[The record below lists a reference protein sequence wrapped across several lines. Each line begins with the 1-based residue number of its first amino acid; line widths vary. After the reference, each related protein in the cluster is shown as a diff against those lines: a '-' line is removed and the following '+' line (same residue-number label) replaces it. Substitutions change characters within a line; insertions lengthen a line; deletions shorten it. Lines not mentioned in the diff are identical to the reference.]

1 MLGMKRRSGFQ
12 IMARLIVELKPLAPV
27 MLITIG
33 MGVLGFLV
41 AIAIATF
48 GAVALGV
55 LIGEI
60 TSITF
65 KSAVIVMIVCAI
77 LRGLF
82 RYCEQLSGHYIA
94 FKILVILR
102 DKIFTALRKLA
113 PAKLEGKEKGNLISL
128 ITSDIELLEVFY
140 AHTIAPITIAIITN
154 TIISIILFKINPW
167 FGILGALF
175 FLIVGFVIP
184 YLSSKMAKEAGVEYR
199 NKFGESNSYI
209 LDSLRGLKEILLF
222 NGGQRR
228 LNIINE
234 KSRDLNMS
242 LSKIKNHEGVIR
254 GLTDLTIMLA
264 ILTFVGI
271 GFGLLISDRTS
282 FIEIVIAVV
291 IIASSFGPVVALSNL
306 SNNLIHTFACAE
318 RLFALLDEE
327 PTIEEVS
334 GDKNIDGS
342 YIQFKDVDFSYKGRQ
357 EKILDN
363 VSININKGDKIAL
376 IGESGIGKSTF
387 IKLIMR
393 FWDVNSGRIDIDGD
407 NIKGIPTK
415 SLRASQT
422 LVSQETYL
430 FNESLEDNIKIGN
443 LNASREDVIRAAKK
457 ASIHDFIEKLPN
469 GYDTK
474 AGELGGMLSSGEKQ
488 RIGLARAFISNGN
501 VLILDEPT
509 SNLDTLNESEILKS
523 IKENCED
530 KTIIL
535 ISHRKSTTSVCNK
548 VYKLENKKLVLN

>member
-1 MLGMKRRSGFQ
+1 MKRRSGFQ

-33 MGVLGFLV
+33 MGVLGFLA

-55 LIGEI
+55 LIGEV
-60 TSITF
+60 TSFTF
-65 KSAVIVMIVCAI
+65 KSAVIVMIVCAV
-77 LRGLF
+77 LRGLL

-102 DKIFTALRKLA
+102 DKIFTVLRRLA

-154 TIISIILFKINPW
+154 AIISIILFRINPW
-167 FGILGALF
+167 FGILGAVF
-175 FLIVGFVIP
+175 FLIVGFAIP

-199 NKFGESNSYI
+199 NNFGQSNSYI

-228 LNIINE
+228 LNSINE
-234 KSRDLNMS
+234 KSRELNKS
-242 LSKIKNHEGVIR
+242 LSKIKDHEGVIR
-254 GLTDLTIMLA
+254 GVTDLTIMLA
-264 ILTFVGI
+264 ILTFVGT
-271 GFGLLISDRTS
+271 GFGLLIADSIS

-291 IIASSFGPVVALSNL
+291 IVASSFGPVVALSNL
-306 SNNLIHTFACAE
+306 SNNLLHTFACAE

-327 PTIEEVS
+327 PNVEEVAGEKKVEANS
-334 GDKNIDGS
+334 IK
-342 YIQFKDVDFSYKGRQ
+342 FKDVEFSYPGRQ
-357 EKILDN
+357 EKILDDI
-363 VSININKGDKIAL
+363 SININKGDKIAL

-393 FWDVNSGRIDIDGD
+393 FWDVNSGRIDIDGI
-407 NIKGIPTK
+407 NIKDIPTK

-430 FNESLEDNIKIGN
+430 FNESIEDNIKIGN
-443 LNASREDVIRAAKK
+443 LNASREEVIEAAKK
-457 ASIHDFIEKLPN
+457 ASIHDFIEKLPK

-488 RIGLARAFISNGN
+488 RIGLARAFISNGD

-509 SNLDTLNESEILKS
+509 SNLDTLNESEILRS
-523 IKENCED
+523 IKENCEE

-548 VYKLENKKLVLN
+548 VYKLEKKKLVLN

>member
-1 MLGMKRRSGFQ
+1 MKRRSGFQ

-33 MGVLGFLV
+33 MGVLGFLA

-55 LIGEI
+55 LIGEV
-60 TSITF
+60 TSFTF
-65 KSAVIVMIVCAI
+65 KSAVIVMIVCAV
-77 LRGLF
+77 LRGLL

-102 DKIFTALRKLA
+102 DKIFTVLRRLA

-154 TIISIILFKINPW
+154 AIISIILFRINPW
-167 FGILGALF
+167 FGILGAVF
-175 FLIVGFVIP
+175 FLIVGFAIP

-199 NKFGESNSYI
+199 NNFGQSNSYI

-228 LNIINE
+228 LNSINE
-234 KSRDLNMS
+234 KSRELNKS
-242 LSKIKNHEGVIR
+242 LSKIKDHEGVIR
-254 GLTDLTIMLA
+254 GVTDLTIMLA
-264 ILTFVGI
+264 ILTFVGT
-271 GFGLLISDRTS
+271 GFGLLIADSIS

-291 IIASSFGPVVALSNL
+291 IVASSFGPVVALSNL
-306 SNNLIHTFACAE
+306 SNNLLHTFACAE

-327 PTIEEVS
+327 PNVEEVA
-334 GDKNIDGS
+334 GDKKVEGNSIK
-342 YIQFKDVDFSYKGRQ
+342 FKDVEFSYTGRQ
-357 EKILDN
+357 EKILDDI
-363 VSININKGDKIAL
+363 SININKGDKIAL
-376 IGESGIGKSTF
+376 IGGSGIGKSTF

-393 FWDVNSGRIDIDGD
+393 FWDVNSGRIDIDGI
-407 NIKGIPTK
+407 NIKDIPTK

-430 FNESLEDNIKIGN
+430 FNESIEDNIKIGN
-443 LNASREDVIRAAKK
+443 LNASREEVIEAAKK
-457 ASIHDFIEKLPN
+457 ASIHDFIEKLPK

-488 RIGLARAFISNGN
+488 RIGLARAFISNGD

-509 SNLDTLNESEILKS
+509 SNLDTLNESEILRS
-523 IKENCED
+523 IKENCEE

-548 VYKLENKKLVLN
+548 VYKLEKKKLVLN

>member
-1 MLGMKRRSGFQ
+1 MKRRSGFQ

-33 MGVLGFLV
+33 MGVLGFLA

-55 LIGEI
+55 LIGEV
-60 TSITF
+60 TSFTF
-65 KSAVIVMIVCAI
+65 KSAVIVMIVCAV
-77 LRGLF
+77 LRGLL

-102 DKIFTALRKLA
+102 DKIFTVLRRLA

-154 TIISIILFKINPW
+154 AIISIILFRINPW
-167 FGILGALF
+167 FGILGAVF
-175 FLIVGFVIP
+175 FLIVGFAIP

-199 NKFGESNSYI
+199 NNFGQSNSYI

-228 LNIINE
+228 LNSINE
-234 KSRDLNMS
+234 KSRELNKS
-242 LSKIKNHEGVIR
+242 LSKIKDHEGVIR
-254 GLTDLTIMLA
+254 GVTDLTIMLA
-264 ILTFVGI
+264 ILTFVGT
-271 GFGLLISDRTS
+271 GFGLLIADSIS
-282 FIEIVIAVV
+282 FIDIVIAVV
-291 IIASSFGPVVALSNL
+291 IVASSFGPVVALSNL
-306 SNNLIHTFACAE
+306 SNNLLHTFACAE

-327 PTIEEVS
+327 PNVEEVA
-334 GDKNIDGS
+334 GDKKVEGNSIK
-342 YIQFKDVDFSYKGRQ
+342 FKDVEFSYTGRQ
-357 EKILDN
+357 EKILDDI
-363 VSININKGDKIAL
+363 SININKGDKIAL

-393 FWDVNSGRIDIDGD
+393 FWDVNSGRIDIDNI
-407 NIKGIPTK
+407 NIKDIPTK

-430 FNESLEDNIKIGN
+430 LNESIEDNIKIGN
-443 LNASREDVIRAAKK
+443 LNASREEVIESAKK
-457 ASIHDFIEKLPN
+457 ASIHDFIEMLPK
-469 GYDTK
+469 GYYTK
-474 AGELGGMLSSGEKQ
+474 AGDLGGMLSSGEKQ
-488 RIGLARAFISNGN
+488 RIGLARAFISNGD

-509 SNLDTLNESEILKS
+509 SNLDTLNESEILRS
-523 IKENCED
+523 IKENCEE

-548 VYKLENKKLVLN
+548 VHKLEKKKLVLN

>member
-1 MLGMKRRSGFQ
+1 MKRRSGFQ

-33 MGVLGFLV
+33 MGVLGFLA

-55 LIGEI
+55 LIGEV
-60 TSITF
+60 TSFTF
-65 KSAVIVMIVCAI
+65 KSAVIVMIVCAVI
-77 LRGLF
+77 RGLL

-102 DKIFTALRKLA
+102 DKIFTVLRRLA

-154 TIISIILFKINPW
+154 AIISIILFRINPW
-167 FGILGALF
+167 FGILGAVF
-175 FLIVGFVIP
+175 FLIVGFAIP

-199 NKFGESNSYI
+199 NNFGQSNSYI

-228 LNIINE
+228 LNSINE
-234 KSRDLNMS
+234 KSRELNKS
-242 LSKIKNHEGVIR
+242 LSKIKDHEGVIR
-254 GLTDLTIMLA
+254 GVTDLTIMLA
-264 ILTFVGI
+264 ILTFVGT
-271 GFGLLISDRTS
+271 GFGLLIADSIS

-291 IIASSFGPVVALSNL
+291 IVASSFGPVVALSNL
-306 SNNLIHTFACAE
+306 SNNLLHTFACAE

-327 PTIEEVS
+327 PNVEEIA
-334 GDKNIDGS
+334 GDKKVEGNSIK
-342 YIQFKDVDFSYKGRQ
+342 FKDVEFSYPGRQ
-357 EKILDN
+357 EKILDDI
-363 VSININKGDKIAL
+363 SININKGDKIAL

-393 FWDVNSGRIDIDGD
+393 FWDVNSGRIDIDGI
-407 NIKGIPTK
+407 NIKDIPTK

-430 FNESLEDNIKIGN
+430 FNESIEDNIKIGN
-443 LNASREDVIRAAKK
+443 LNASREDVIEAAKK
-457 ASIHDFIEKLPN
+457 ASIHDFIEKLPK

-488 RIGLARAFISNGN
+488 RIGLARAFISNGD

-509 SNLDTLNESEILKS
+509 SNLDTLNESEILRS
-523 IKENCED
+523 IKENCEE

-548 VYKLENKKLVLN
+548 VYKLEKKKLVLN

>member
-1 MLGMKRRSGFQ
+1 MKRRSGFQ

-33 MGVLGFLV
+33 MGVLGFLA

-55 LIGEI
+55 LIGEV
-60 TSITF
+60 TSFTF
-65 KSAVIVMIVCAI
+65 KSAVIVMIVCAVI
-77 LRGLF
+77 RGLL

-102 DKIFTALRKLA
+102 DKIFTVLRRLA

-154 TIISIILFKINPW
+154 AIISIILFRINPW
-167 FGILGALF
+167 FGILGAVF
-175 FLIVGFVIP
+175 FLIVGFAIP

-199 NKFGESNSYI
+199 NNFGQSNSYI

-228 LNIINE
+228 LNSINE
-234 KSRDLNMS
+234 KSRELNKS
-242 LSKIKNHEGVIR
+242 LSKIKDHEGVIR
-254 GLTDLTIMLA
+254 GVTDLTIMLA
-264 ILTFVGI
+264 ILTFVGT
-271 GFGLLISDRTS
+271 GFGLLIADSIS

-291 IIASSFGPVVALSNL
+291 IVASSFGPVVALSNL
-306 SNNLIHTFACAE
+306 SNNLLHTFACAE

-327 PTIEEVS
+327 PNVEEVA
-334 GDKNIDGS
+334 GDKKVEGNSIK
-342 YIQFKDVDFSYKGRQ
+342 FKDVEFSYPGRQ
-357 EKILDN
+357 EKILDDI
-363 VSININKGDKIAL
+363 SININKGDKIAL

-393 FWDVNSGRIDIDGD
+393 FWDVNSGRIDIDNI
-407 NIKGIPTK
+407 NIKDIPTK

-430 FNESLEDNIKIGN
+430 FNESIEDNIKIGN
-443 LNASREDVIRAAKK
+443 LNASREEVIEAAKK
-457 ASIHDFIEKLPN
+457 ASIHDFIEKLPK

-488 RIGLARAFISNGN
+488 RIGLARAFISNGD

-509 SNLDTLNESEILKS
+509 SNLDTLNESEILRS
-523 IKENCED
+523 IKENCEE

-548 VYKLENKKLVLN
+548 VYKLEKKKLVLN

>member
-1 MLGMKRRSGFQ
+1 MKRRSGFQ

-33 MGVLGFLV
+33 MGVLGFLA

-55 LIGEI
+55 LIGEV
-60 TSITF
+60 TSFTF
-65 KSAVIVMIVCAI
+65 KSAVIVMIVCAV
-77 LRGLF
+77 LRGLL

-102 DKIFTALRKLA
+102 DKIFTVLRRLA

-154 TIISIILFKINPW
+154 AIISIILFRINPW
-167 FGILGALF
+167 FGILGAVF
-175 FLIVGFVIP
+175 FLIVGFAIP

-199 NKFGESNSYI
+199 NNFGQSNSYI

-228 LNIINE
+228 LNSINE
-234 KSRDLNMS
+234 KSRELNKS
-242 LSKIKNHEGVIR
+242 LSKIKDHEGVIR
-254 GLTDLTIMLA
+254 GVTDLTIMLA
-264 ILTFVGI
+264 ILTFVGT
-271 GFGLLISDRTS
+271 GFGLLIADSIS
-282 FIEIVIAVV
+282 FIETVIAVV
-291 IIASSFGPVVALSNL
+291 IVASSFGPVVALSNL
-306 SNNLIHTFACAE
+306 SNNLVHTFACAE

-327 PTIEEVS
+327 PNVEEVA
-334 GDKNIDGS
+334 GDKKVEANSIK
-342 YIQFKDVDFSYKGRQ
+342 FKDVEFSYPGRQ
-357 EKILDN
+357 EKILDDI
-363 VSININKGDKIAL
+363 SININKGDKIAL

-393 FWDVNSGRIDIDGD
+393 FWDVNSGRIDIDGINLKD
-407 NIKGIPTK
+407 IPTK
-415 SLRASQT
+415 SLRSSQT

-430 FNESLEDNIKIGN
+430 FNESIEDNIKIGN
-443 LNASREDVIRAAKK
+443 LNASREEVIEAAKK
-457 ASIHDFIEKLPN
+457 ASIHDFIEKLPK

-488 RIGLARAFISNGN
+488 RIGLARAFISNGD

-509 SNLDTLNESEILKS
+509 SNLDTLNESEILRS
-523 IKENCED
+523 IKENCEE
-530 KTIIL
+530 KIIIL

-548 VYKLENKKLVLN
+548 VYKLEKKKLVLN

>member
-1 MLGMKRRSGFQ
+1 MKRRSGFQ

-33 MGVLGFLV
+33 MGVLGFLA

-55 LIGEI
+55 LIGEV
-60 TSITF
+60 TSFTF
-65 KSAVIVMIVCAI
+65 KSAVIVMIVCAV

-102 DKIFTALRKLA
+102 DKIFTVLRRLA

-154 TIISIILFKINPW
+154 TIISIILFRINPW
-167 FGILGALF
+167 FGILGAVF
-175 FLIVGFVIP
+175 FLIVGFAIP

-199 NKFGESNSYI
+199 NNFGQSNSYI

-228 LNIINE
+228 LNSINE
-234 KSRDLNMS
+234 KSRELNKS
-242 LSKIKNHEGVIR
+242 LSKIKDHEGVIR
-254 GLTDLTIMLA
+254 GVTDLTIMLA
-264 ILTFVGI
+264 ILTFVGT
-271 GFGLLISDRTS
+271 GFGLLIADSIS

-291 IIASSFGPVVALSNL
+291 IVASSFGPVVALSNL
-306 SNNLIHTFACAE
+306 SNNLLHTFACAE

-327 PTIEEVS
+327 PNVEEVA
-334 GDKNIDGS
+334 GDKKVEGNSIK
-342 YIQFKDVDFSYKGRQ
+342 FKDVEFSYPGRQ
-357 EKILDN
+357 EKILDDI
-363 VSININKGDKIAL
+363 SININKGDKIAL

-393 FWDVNSGRIDIDGD
+393 FWDVNSGRIDIDGI
-407 NIKGIPTK
+407 NIKDIPTK

-430 FNESLEDNIKIGN
+430 FNESIEDNIKIGN
-443 LNASREDVIRAAKK
+443 LNASREDVIEAAKK
-457 ASIHDFIEKLPN
+457 ASIHDFIEKLPK

-488 RIGLARAFISNGN
+488 RIGLARAFISNGDG
-501 VLILDEPT
+501 LILDEPT
-509 SNLDTLNESEILKS
+509 SNLDTLNESEILRS
-523 IKENCED
+523 IKENCEE

-548 VYKLENKKLVLN
+548 VYKLEKKKLVLN

>member
-1 MLGMKRRSGFQ
+1 MKRRSGFQ

-33 MGVLGFLV
+33 MGVLGFLA

-48 GAVALGV
+48 GAVALGT
-55 LIGEI
+55 LIGEV
-60 TSITF
+60 TQFTF
-65 KSAVIVMIVCAI
+65 KGAVIVMILCAV
-77 LRGLF
+77 LRGLL

-102 DKIFTALRKLA
+102 DKIFTALRRLA

-140 AHTIAPITIAIITN
+140 AHTIAPIAIAIITN
-154 TIISIILFKINPW
+154 TIISIVLFKINPW
-167 FGILGALF
+167 FGLVGAIF
-175 FLIVGFVIP
+175 FLIVGFAIP

-199 NKFGESNSYI
+199 NDFGDSNSYI

-228 LNIINE
+228 LDNINE
-234 KSRDLNMS
+234 KSRKLNKS
-242 LSKIKNHEGVIR
+242 LSKIKDHEGIIR
-254 GLTDLTIMLA
+254 GVTDLTIMLA
-264 ILTFVGI
+264 ILTSVGT
-271 GFGLLISDRTS
+271 GFGLLISDNIS

-291 IIASSFGPVVALSNL
+291 IVASSFGPVVALSNL
-306 SNNLIHTFACAE
+306 SNNLLHTFACAE

-327 PTIEEVS
+327 PNVEEVN
-334 GDKNIDGS
+334 GDKKIESNSIR
-342 YIQFKDVDFSYKGRQ
+342 FKDVDFAYPGRE

-363 VSININKGDKIAL
+363 ISVDINKGDKIAL

-393 FWDVNSGRIDIDGD
+393 FWDVNSGRIDIDGK
-407 NIKGIPTK
+407 NIKEIPTK

-430 FNESLEDNIKIGN
+430 FNESIEDNIKIGN
-443 LNASREDVIRAAKK
+443 MNASREEVIEAAKK

-488 RIGLARAFISNGN
+488 RIGLARAFISSGD

-523 IKENCED
+523 IKENCEE

-548 VYKLENKKLVLN
+548 VYKLENKKLLLN

>member
-1 MLGMKRRSGFQ
+1 MKRRSGFQ

-33 MGVLGFLV
+33 MGVLGFLA

-55 LIGEI
+55 LIGEV
-60 TSITF
+60 TSFTF
-65 KSAVIVMIVCAI
+65 KSAVIVMIVCAV

-102 DKIFTALRKLA
+102 DKIFTVLRRLA

-154 TIISIILFKINPW
+154 TIISIILFRINPW
-167 FGILGALF
+167 FGILGAVF
-175 FLIVGFVIP
+175 FLIVGFAIP

-199 NKFGESNSYI
+199 NNFGQSNSYI

-228 LNIINE
+228 LNSINE
-234 KSRDLNMS
+234 KSRELNKS
-242 LSKIKNHEGVIR
+242 LSKIKDHEGVIR
-254 GLTDLTIMLA
+254 GVTDLTIMLA
-264 ILTFVGI
+264 ILTFVGT
-271 GFGLLISDRTS
+271 GFGLLIADSIS

-291 IIASSFGPVVALSNL
+291 IVASSFGPVVALSNL
-306 SNNLIHTFACAE
+306 SNNLLHTFACAE

-327 PTIEEVS
+327 PNVEEVA
-334 GDKNIDGS
+334 GDKKVEGNSIK
-342 YIQFKDVDFSYKGRQ
+342 FKDVEFSYPGRQ
-357 EKILDN
+357 EKILDDI
-363 VSININKGDKIAL
+363 SININKGDKIAL

-393 FWDVNSGRIDIDGD
+393 FWDVNSGRIDIDGI
-407 NIKGIPTK
+407 NIKDIPTK

-430 FNESLEDNIKIGN
+430 FNESIEDNIKIGN
-443 LNASREDVIRAAKK
+443 LNASREEVIEAAKK
-457 ASIHDFIEKLPN
+457 ASIHDFIEKLPK

-488 RIGLARAFISNGN
+488 RIGLARAFISNGD

-509 SNLDTLNESEILKS
+509 SNLDTLNESEILRS
-523 IKENCED
+523 IKENCEE

-548 VYKLENKKLVLN
+548 VYKLEKKKLVLN

>member
-1 MLGMKRRSGFQ
+1 MKRRSGFQ

-33 MGVLGFLV
+33 MGVLGFLA

-55 LIGEI
+55 LIGEV
-60 TSITF
+60 TSFTF
-65 KSAVIVMIVCAI
+65 KSAVIVMIVCAV

-102 DKIFTALRKLA
+102 DKIFTVLRRLA

-154 TIISIILFKINPW
+154 AIISIILFRINPW
-167 FGILGALF
+167 FGILGAVF
-175 FLIVGFVIP
+175 FLIVGFAIP

-199 NKFGESNSYI
+199 NNFGQSNSYI

-228 LNIINE
+228 LNSINE
-234 KSRDLNMS
+234 KSRELNKS
-242 LSKIKNHEGVIR
+242 LSKIKDHEGVIR
-254 GLTDLTIMLA
+254 GVTDLTIMLA
-264 ILTFVGI
+264 ILTFVGT
-271 GFGLLISDRTS
+271 GFGLLIADSIS

-291 IIASSFGPVVALSNL
+291 IVASSFGPVVALSNL
-306 SNNLIHTFACAE
+306 SNNLLHTFACAE

-327 PTIEEVS
+327 PNVEEVA
-334 GDKNIDGS
+334 GDKKVEGNSIK
-342 YIQFKDVDFSYKGRQ
+342 FKDVEFSYTGRQ
-357 EKILDN
+357 EKILDDI
-363 VSININKGDKIAL
+363 SININKGDKIAL

-393 FWDVNSGRIDIDGD
+393 FWDVNSGRIDIDGI
-407 NIKGIPTK
+407 NIKDIPTK

-430 FNESLEDNIKIGN
+430 FNESIEDNIKIGN
-443 LNASREDVIRAAKK
+443 LNASREEVIEAAKK
-457 ASIHDFIEKLPN
+457 ASIHDFIEKLPK

-488 RIGLARAFISNGN
+488 RIGLARAFISNGD

-509 SNLDTLNESEILKS
+509 SNLDTLNESEILRS
-523 IKENCED
+523 IKENCEE

-548 VYKLENKKLVLN
+548 VYKLEKKKLVLN

>member
-1 MLGMKRRSGFQ
+1 MKRRSGFQ
-12 IMARLIVELKPLAPV
+12 IMARLIIELKPLAPV

-33 MGVLGFLV
+33 MGVLGFLA

-55 LIGEI
+55 LIGEV
-60 TSITF
+60 TSFTF
-65 KSAVIVMIVCAI
+65 KSAVIVMIVCAV
-77 LRGLF
+77 LRGLL

-102 DKIFTALRKLA
+102 DKIFTVLRRLA

-154 TIISIILFKINPW
+154 AIISIILFRINPW
-167 FGILGALF
+167 FGILGAVF
-175 FLIVGFVIP
+175 FLIVGFAIP

-199 NKFGESNSYI
+199 NNFGQSNSYI

-228 LNIINE
+228 LNSINE
-234 KSRDLNMS
+234 KSRELNKS
-242 LSKIKNHEGVIR
+242 LSKIKDHEGVIR
-254 GLTDLTIMLA
+254 GVTDLTIMLA
-264 ILTFVGI
+264 ILTFVGT
-271 GFGLLISDRTS
+271 GFGLLIADSIS

-291 IIASSFGPVVALSNL
+291 IVASSFGPVVALSNL
-306 SNNLIHTFACAE
+306 SNNLLHTFACAE
-318 RLFALLDEE
+318 RLFSLLDEE
-327 PTIEEVS
+327 PNVEEVAGEKKVEGNS
-334 GDKNIDGS
+334 IK
-342 YIQFKDVDFSYKGRQ
+342 FKDVEFSYPGRQ
-357 EKILDN
+357 EKILDDI
-363 VSININKGDKIAL
+363 SININKGDKIAL

-393 FWDVNSGRIDIDGD
+393 FWDVNSGRIDIDGINLKD
-407 NIKGIPTK
+407 IPTK
-415 SLRASQT
+415 SLRSSQT

-430 FNESLEDNIKIGN
+430 FNESIEDNIKIGN
-443 LNASREDVIRAAKK
+443 LNASREEVIEAAKK
-457 ASIHDFIEKLPN
+457 ASIHDFIEKLPK

-488 RIGLARAFISNGN
+488 RIGLARAFISNGD

-509 SNLDTLNESEILKS
+509 SNLDTLNESEILRS
-523 IKENCED
+523 IKENCEE

-548 VYKLENKKLVLN
+548 VYKLEKKKLVLN

>member
-1 MLGMKRRSGFQ
+1 MKRRSGFQ

-33 MGVLGFLV
+33 MGVLGFLA

-55 LIGEI
+55 LIGEV
-60 TSITF
+60 TSFTF
-65 KSAVIVMIVCAI
+65 KSAVIVMIVCAV
-77 LRGLF
+77 LRGLL

-102 DKIFTALRKLA
+102 DKIFTVLRRLA

-154 TIISIILFKINPW
+154 AIISIILFRINPW
-167 FGILGALF
+167 FGILGAVF
-175 FLIVGFVIP
+175 FLIVGFAIP

-199 NKFGESNSYI
+199 NNFGQSNSYI

-228 LNIINE
+228 LNSINE
-234 KSRDLNMS
+234 KSRELNKS
-242 LSKIKNHEGVIR
+242 LSKIKDHEGVIR
-254 GLTDLTIMLA
+254 GVTDLTIMLA
-264 ILTFVGI
+264 ILTFVGT
-271 GFGLLISDRTS
+271 GFGLLIADSIS

-291 IIASSFGPVVALSNL
+291 IVASSFGPVVALSNL
-306 SNNLIHTFACAE
+306 SNNLLHTFACAE

-327 PTIEEVS
+327 PNVEEVA
-334 GDKNIDGS
+334 GDKKVEGNSIK
-342 YIQFKDVDFSYKGRQ
+342 FKDVEFSYPGRQ
-357 EKILDN
+357 EKILDDI
-363 VSININKGDKIAL
+363 SININKGDKIAL

-393 FWDVNSGRIDIDGD
+393 FWDVNSGRIDIDNI
-407 NIKGIPTK
+407 NIKDIPTK

-430 FNESLEDNIKIGN
+430 FNESIEDNIKIGN
-443 LNASREDVIRAAKK
+443 LNASREEVIEAAKK
-457 ASIHDFIEKLPN
+457 ASIHDFIEKLPK

-488 RIGLARAFISNGN
+488 RIGLARAFISNGD

-509 SNLDTLNESEILKS
+509 SNLDTLNESEILRS
-523 IKENCED
+523 IKENCEE

-548 VYKLENKKLVLN
+548 VYKLEKKKLVLN

>member
-1 MLGMKRRSGFQ
+1 MKRRSGFQ

-33 MGVLGFLV
+33 MGVLGFLA

-55 LIGEI
+55 LIGEV
-60 TSITF
+60 TSFTF
-65 KSAVIVMIVCAI
+65 KSAVIVMIVCAVI
-77 LRGLF
+77 RGLL

-102 DKIFTALRKLA
+102 DKIFTVLRRLA

-154 TIISIILFKINPW
+154 AIISIILFRINPW
-167 FGILGALF
+167 FGILGAVF
-175 FLIVGFVIP
+175 FLIVGFAIP

-199 NKFGESNSYI
+199 NNFGQSNSYI

-228 LNIINE
+228 LNSINE
-234 KSRDLNMS
+234 KSRELNKS
-242 LSKIKNHEGVIR
+242 LSKIKDHEGVIR
-254 GLTDLTIMLA
+254 GVTDLTIMLA
-264 ILTFVGI
+264 ILTFVGT
-271 GFGLLISDRTS
+271 GFGLLIADSIS

-291 IIASSFGPVVALSNL
+291 IVASSFGPVVALSNL
-306 SNNLIHTFACAE
+306 SNNLLHTFACAE
-318 RLFALLDEE
+318 RLFALLHEE
-327 PTIEEVS
+327 PNVEEVA
-334 GDKNIDGS
+334 GDKKVEGNSIK
-342 YIQFKDVDFSYKGRQ
+342 FKDVEFSYPGRQ
-357 EKILDN
+357 EKILDDI
-363 VSININKGDKIAL
+363 SININKGDKIAL

-393 FWDVNSGRIDIDGD
+393 FWDVNSGRIDIDGI
-407 NIKGIPTK
+407 NIKDIPTK

-430 FNESLEDNIKIGN
+430 FNESIEDNIKIGN
-443 LNASREDVIRAAKK
+443 LNASREEVIEAAKK
-457 ASIHDFIEKLPN
+457 ASINDFIEKLPK

-488 RIGLARAFISNGN
+488 RIGLARAFISNGD

-509 SNLDTLNESEILKS
+509 SNLDTLNESEILRS
-523 IKENCED
+523 IKENCEE

-548 VYKLENKKLVLN
+548 VYKLEKKKLVLN

>member
-1 MLGMKRRSGFQ
+1 MKRRSGFQ

-33 MGVLGFLV
+33 MGVLGFLA

-48 GAVALGV
+48 GAVAIGV
-55 LIGEI
+55 LIGEV
-60 TSITF
+60 TSFTF
-65 KSAVIVMIVCAI
+65 KSAVIVMIVCAV

-102 DKIFTALRKLA
+102 DKIFTVLRRLA

-154 TIISIILFKINPW
+154 AIISIILFRINPW
-167 FGILGALF
+167 FGILGAVF
-175 FLIVGFVIP
+175 FLIVGFAIP

-199 NKFGESNSYI
+199 NNFGQSNSYI

-228 LNIINE
+228 LNSINE
-234 KSRDLNMS
+234 KSRELNKS
-242 LSKIKNHEGVIR
+242 LSKIKDHEGVIR
-254 GLTDLTIMLA
+254 GVTDLTIMLA
-264 ILTFVGI
+264 ILTFVGT
-271 GFGLLISDRTS
+271 GFGLLIADSIS

-291 IIASSFGPVVALSNL
+291 IVASSFGPVVALSNL
-306 SNNLIHTFACAE
+306 SNNLLHTFACAE

-327 PTIEEVS
+327 PNVEEVA
-334 GDKNIDGS
+334 GDKKVEGNSIK
-342 YIQFKDVDFSYKGRQ
+342 FKDVEFSYTGRQ
-357 EKILDN
+357 EKILDDI
-363 VSININKGDKIAL
+363 SININKGDKIAL

-393 FWDVNSGRIDIDGD
+393 FWDVNSGRIDIDGI
-407 NIKGIPTK
+407 NIKDIPTK

-430 FNESLEDNIKIGN
+430 FNESIEDNIKIGN
-443 LNASREDVIRAAKK
+443 LNASREEVIEAAKK
-457 ASIHDFIEKLPN
+457 ASIHDFIEKLPK

-488 RIGLARAFISNGN
+488 RIGLARAFISNGD

-509 SNLDTLNESEILKS
+509 SNLDTLNESEILRS
-523 IKENCED
+523 IKENCEE

-548 VYKLENKKLVLN
+548 VYKLEKKKLYNQAI

>member
-1 MLGMKRRSGFQ
+1 MKRRSGFQ

-33 MGVLGFLV
+33 MGVLGFLA

-55 LIGEI
+55 LIGEV
-60 TSITF
+60 TSFTF
-65 KSAVIVMIVCAI
+65 KSAVIVMIVCAV
-77 LRGLF
+77 LRGLL

-102 DKIFTALRKLA
+102 DKIFTVLRRLA

-154 TIISIILFKINPW
+154 TIISIILFRINPW
-167 FGILGALF
+167 FGILGAVF
-175 FLIVGFVIP
+175 FLIVGFAIP

-199 NKFGESNSYI
+199 NNFGQSNSYI

-228 LNIINE
+228 LNSINE
-234 KSRDLNMS
+234 KSRELNKS
-242 LSKIKNHEGVIR
+242 LSKIKDHEGVIR
-254 GLTDLTIMLA
+254 GVTDLTIMLA
-264 ILTFVGI
+264 ILTFVGT
-271 GFGLLISDRTS
+271 GFGLLIADSIS

-291 IIASSFGPVVALSNL
+291 IVASSFGPVVALSNL
-306 SNNLIHTFACAE
+306 SNNLLHTFACAE

-327 PTIEEVS
+327 PNVEEVA
-334 GDKNIDGS
+334 GDKKVEGNSIK
-342 YIQFKDVDFSYKGRQ
+342 FKDVEFSYPGRQ
-357 EKILDN
+357 EKILDDI
-363 VSININKGDKIAL
+363 SININKGDKIAL

-393 FWDVNSGRIDIDGD
+393 FWDVNSGRIDIDNI
-407 NIKGIPTK
+407 NIKDIPTK

-430 FNESLEDNIKIGN
+430 FNESIEDNIKIGN
-443 LNASREDVIRAAKK
+443 LNASREEVIEAAKK
-457 ASIHDFIEKLPN
+457 ASIHDFIEKLPK

-488 RIGLARAFISNGN
+488 RIGLARAFISNGD

-509 SNLDTLNESEILKS
+509 SNLDTLNESEILRS
-523 IKENCED
+523 IKENCEE

-548 VYKLENKKLVLN
+548 VYKLEKKKLVLN

>member
-1 MLGMKRRSGFQ
+1 MKRRSGFQ

-33 MGVLGFLV
+33 MGVLGFLA

-55 LIGEI
+55 LIGEV
-60 TSITF
+60 TSFTF
-65 KSAVIVMIVCAI
+65 KSAVIVMIVCAV
-77 LRGLF
+77 LRGLL

-102 DKIFTALRKLA
+102 DKIFTVLRRLA

-154 TIISIILFKINPW
+154 AIISIILFRINPW
-167 FGILGALF
+167 FGILGAVF
-175 FLIVGFVIP
+175 FLIVGFAIP

-199 NKFGESNSYI
+199 NNFGQSNSYI

-228 LNIINE
+228 LNSINE
-234 KSRDLNMS
+234 KSRELNKS
-242 LSKIKNHEGVIR
+242 LSKIKDHEGVIR
-254 GLTDLTIMLA
+254 GVTDLTIMLA
-264 ILTFVGI
+264 ILTFVGT
-271 GFGLLISDRTS
+271 GFGLLIADSIS

-291 IIASSFGPVVALSNL
+291 IVASSFGPVVALSNL
-306 SNNLIHTFACAE
+306 SNNLLHTFACAE

-327 PTIEEVS
+327 PNVEEVA
-334 GDKNIDGS
+334 GDKKVEGNSIK
-342 YIQFKDVDFSYKGRQ
+342 FKDVEFSYPGRQ
-357 EKILDN
+357 EKILDDI
-363 VSININKGDKIAL
+363 SININKGDKIAL

-393 FWDVNSGRIDIDGD
+393 FWDVNSGRIDIDGI
-407 NIKGIPTK
+407 NIKDIPTK

-430 FNESLEDNIKIGN
+430 FNESIEDNIKIGN
-443 LNASREDVIRAAKK
+443 LNASREDVIEAAKK
-457 ASIHDFIEKLPN
+457 ASIHDFIEKLPK

-488 RIGLARAFISNGN
+488 RIGLARAFISNGD

-509 SNLDTLNESEILKS
+509 SNLDTLNESEILRS
-523 IKENCED
+523 IKENCEE

-548 VYKLENKKLVLN
+548 VYKLEKKKLVLN

>member
-1 MLGMKRRSGFQ
+1 MKRRSGFQ

-33 MGVLGFLV
+33 MGVLGFLA

-55 LIGEI
+55 LIGEV
-60 TSITF
+60 TSFTF
-65 KSAVIVMIVCAI
+65 KSAVIVMIVCAVI
-77 LRGLF
+77 RGLL

-102 DKIFTALRKLA
+102 DKIFTVLRRLA

-140 AHTIAPITIAIITN
+140 AHTIAPITIAIITSA
-154 TIISIILFKINPW
+154 IISIILFRINPW
-167 FGILGALF
+167 FGILGAVF
-175 FLIVGFVIP
+175 FLIVGFAIP

-199 NKFGESNSYI
+199 NNFGQSNSYI

-228 LNIINE
+228 LNSINE
-234 KSRDLNMS
+234 KSRELNKS
-242 LSKIKNHEGVIR
+242 LSKIKDHEGVIR
-254 GLTDLTIMLA
+254 GVTDLTIMLA
-264 ILTFVGI
+264 ILTFVGT
-271 GFGLLISDRTS
+271 GFGLLIADSIS

-291 IIASSFGPVVALSNL
+291 IVASSFGPVVALSNL
-306 SNNLIHTFACAE
+306 SNNLLHTFACAE
-318 RLFALLDEE
+318 RLFALLHEE
-327 PTIEEVS
+327 PNVEEVA
-334 GDKNIDGS
+334 GDKKVEGNSIK
-342 YIQFKDVDFSYKGRQ
+342 FKDVEFSYPGRQ
-357 EKILDN
+357 EKILDDI
-363 VSININKGDKIAL
+363 SININKGDKIAL

-393 FWDVNSGRIDIDGD
+393 FWDVNSGRIDIDGI
-407 NIKGIPTK
+407 NIKDIPTK

-430 FNESLEDNIKIGN
+430 FNESIEDNIKIGN
-443 LNASREDVIRAAKK
+443 LNASREEVIEAAKK
-457 ASIHDFIEKLPN
+457 ASINDFIEKLPK

-488 RIGLARAFISNGN
+488 RIGLARAFISNGD

-509 SNLDTLNESEILKS
+509 SNLDTLNESEILRS
-523 IKENCED
+523 IKENCEE

-548 VYKLENKKLVLN
+548 VYKLEKKKLVLN

>member
-1 MLGMKRRSGFQ
+1 MKRRSGFQ

-33 MGVLGFLV
+33 MGVLGFLA

-55 LIGEI
+55 LIGEV
-60 TSITF
+60 TSFTF
-65 KSAVIVMIVCAI
+65 KSAVIVMIVCAV

-102 DKIFTALRKLA
+102 DKIFTVLRRLA

-154 TIISIILFKINPW
+154 TIISIILFRINPW
-167 FGILGALF
+167 FGILGAVF
-175 FLIVGFVIP
+175 FLIVGFAIP

-199 NKFGESNSYI
+199 NNFGQSNSYI

-228 LNIINE
+228 LNSINE
-234 KSRDLNMS
+234 KSRELNKS
-242 LSKIKNHEGVIR
+242 LSKIKDHEGVIR
-254 GLTDLTIMLA
+254 GVTDLTIMLA
-264 ILTFVGI
+264 ILTFVGT
-271 GFGLLISDRTS
+271 GFGLLIADSIS

-291 IIASSFGPVVALSNL
+291 IVASSFGPVVALSNL
-306 SNNLIHTFACAE
+306 SNNLLHTFACAE

-327 PTIEEVS
+327 PNVEEVA
-334 GDKNIDGS
+334 GDKKVEGNSIK
-342 YIQFKDVDFSYKGRQ
+342 FKDVEFSYPGRQ
-357 EKILDN
+357 EKILDDI
-363 VSININKGDKIAL
+363 SININKGDKIAL

-393 FWDVNSGRIDIDGD
+393 FWDVNSGRIDIDNI
-407 NIKGIPTK
+407 NIKDIPTK

-430 FNESLEDNIKIGN
+430 FNESIEDNIKIGN
-443 LNASREDVIRAAKK
+443 LNASREEVIEAAKK
-457 ASIHDFIEKLPN
+457 ASIHNFIEKLPK

-488 RIGLARAFISNGN
+488 RIGLARAFISNGD

-509 SNLDTLNESEILKS
+509 SNLDTLNESEILRS
-523 IKENCED
+523 IKENCEE

-548 VYKLENKKLVLN
+548 VYKLEKKKLVLN

>member
-1 MLGMKRRSGFQ
+1 MKRKSGFQ

-102 DKIFTALRKLA
+102 DKIFTALRRLA

-167 FGILGALF
+167 FGILGAIF
-175 FLIVGFVIP
+175 FLIVGFAIP
-184 YLSSKMAKEAGVEYR
+184 YLSSKIAKEAGVEYR

-209 LDSLRGLKEILLF
+209 LDSLRGLKEILIF

-234 KSRDLNMS
+234 KSRDLNIS

-264 ILTFVGI
+264 ILTFVGT
-271 GFGLLISDRTS
+271 GFGLLISDRIS
-282 FIEIVIAVV
+282 FIEIIIAVI

-306 SNNLIHTFACAE
+306 SNNLLHTFACAE

-342 YIQFKDVDFSYKGRQ
+342 YIQFKDVDFSYEGRQ

-393 FWDVNSGRIDIDGD
+393 FWDVNSGRIDIDGE
-407 NIKGIPTK
+407 NIKDTPTK

-523 IKENCED
+523 IKENCEY

>member
-1 MLGMKRRSGFQ
+1 MKRRSGFQ

-33 MGVLGFLV
+33 MGVLGFLA

-55 LIGEI
+55 LIGEV
-60 TSITF
+60 TSFTF
-65 KSAVIVMIVCAI
+65 KSAVIVMIVCAV
-77 LRGLF
+77 LRGLL

-102 DKIFTALRKLA
+102 DKIFTVLRRLA

-154 TIISIILFKINPW
+154 AIISIILFRINPW
-167 FGILGALF
+167 FGILGAVF
-175 FLIVGFVIP
+175 FLIVGFAIP
-184 YLSSKMAKEAGVEYR
+184 DLSSKMAKEAGVEYR
-199 NKFGESNSYI
+199 NNFGQSNSYI

-228 LNIINE
+228 LNSINE
-234 KSRDLNMS
+234 KSRELNKS
-242 LSKIKNHEGVIR
+242 LSKIKDHEGVIR
-254 GLTDLTIMLA
+254 GVTDLTIMLA
-264 ILTFVGI
+264 ILTFVGT
-271 GFGLLISDRTS
+271 GFGLLIADSIS

-291 IIASSFGPVVALSNL
+291 IVASSFGPVVALSNL
-306 SNNLIHTFACAE
+306 SNNLLHTFACAE

-327 PTIEEVS
+327 PNVEEVA
-334 GDKNIDGS
+334 GDKKVEGNSIK
-342 YIQFKDVDFSYKGRQ
+342 FKDVEFSYTGRQ
-357 EKILDN
+357 EKILDDI
-363 VSININKGDKIAL
+363 SININKGDKIAL

-393 FWDVNSGRIDIDGD
+393 FWDVNSGRIDIDGI
-407 NIKGIPTK
+407 NIKDIPTK

-430 FNESLEDNIKIGN
+430 FNESIEDNIKIGN
-443 LNASREDVIRAAKK
+443 LNASREEVIEAAKK
-457 ASIHDFIEKLPN
+457 ASIHDFIEKLPK

-488 RIGLARAFISNGN
+488 RIGLARAFISNGD

-509 SNLDTLNESEILKS
+509 SNLDTLNESEILRS
-523 IKENCED
+523 IKENCEE

-548 VYKLENKKLVLN
+548 VYKLEKKKLVLN

>member
-1 MLGMKRRSGFQ
+1 MKRRSGFQ
-12 IMARLIVELKPLAPV
+12 IMARLIIELKPLAPV

-33 MGVLGFLV
+33 MGVLGFLA

-55 LIGEI
+55 LIGEV
-60 TSITF
+60 TSFTF
-65 KSAVIVMIVCAI
+65 KSAVIVMIVCAV
-77 LRGLF
+77 LRGLL

-102 DKIFTALRKLA
+102 DKIFTVLRRLA

-154 TIISIILFKINPW
+154 AIISIILFRINPW
-167 FGILGALF
+167 FGILGAVF
-175 FLIVGFVIP
+175 FLIVGFAIP

-199 NKFGESNSYI
+199 NNFGQSNSYI

-228 LNIINE
+228 LNSINE
-234 KSRDLNMS
+234 KSRELNKS
-242 LSKIKNHEGVIR
+242 LSKIKDHEGVIR
-254 GLTDLTIMLA
+254 GVTDLTIMLA
-264 ILTFVGI
+264 ILTFVGT
-271 GFGLLISDRTS
+271 GFGLLIADSIS
-282 FIEIVIAVV
+282 FIETVIAVV
-291 IIASSFGPVVALSNL
+291 IVASSFGPVVALSNL
-306 SNNLIHTFACAE
+306 SNNLVHTFACAE
-318 RLFALLDEE
+318 RLFSLLDEE
-327 PTIEEVS
+327 PNVEEVAGEKKVEGNS
-334 GDKNIDGS
+334 IK
-342 YIQFKDVDFSYKGRQ
+342 FKDVEFSYPGRQ
-357 EKILDN
+357 EKILDDIF
-363 VSININKGDKIAL
+363 ININKGDKIAL

-393 FWDVNSGRIDIDGD
+393 FWDVNSGRIDIDGI
-407 NIKGIPTK
+407 NIKDIPTK

-430 FNESLEDNIKIGN
+430 FNESIEDNIKIGN
-443 LNASREDVIRAAKK
+443 LNASREEVIEAAKK
-457 ASIHDFIEKLPN
+457 ASIHDFIEKLPK

-488 RIGLARAFISNGN
+488 RIGLARAFISNGD

-509 SNLDTLNESEILKS
+509 SNLDTLNESEILRS
-523 IKENCED
+523 IKENCEE

-548 VYKLENKKLVLN
+548 VYKLEKKKLVLN

>member
-1 MLGMKRRSGFQ
+1 MKRRSGFQ

-33 MGVLGFLV
+33 MGVLGFLA

-48 GAVALGV
+48 GAVAFGV
-55 LIGEI
+55 LIGEV
-60 TSITF
+60 TSFTF
-65 KSAVIVMIVCAI
+65 KSAVIVMIVCAV
-77 LRGLF
+77 LRGLL
-82 RYCEQLSGHYIA
+82 RYFEQLSGHYIA

-102 DKIFTALRKLA
+102 DKIFTVLRRLA

-154 TIISIILFKINPW
+154 AIISIILFRINPW
-167 FGILGALF
+167 FGILGAVF
-175 FLIVGFVIP
+175 FLIVGFAIP

-199 NKFGESNSYI
+199 NNFGQSNSYI

-228 LNIINE
+228 LNSINE
-234 KSRDLNMS
+234 KSRELNKS
-242 LSKIKNHEGVIR
+242 LSKIKDHEGVIR
-254 GLTDLTIMLA
+254 GVTDLTIMLA
-264 ILTFVGI
+264 ILTFVGT
-271 GFGLLISDRTS
+271 GFGLLIADSIS
-282 FIEIVIAVV
+282 FIETVIAVV
-291 IIASSFGPVVALSNL
+291 IVASSFGPVVALSNL
-306 SNNLIHTFACAE
+306 SNNLVHTFACAE
-318 RLFALLDEE
+318 RLFELLDEE
-327 PTIEEVS
+327 PNVEEVAGEKKVEGNS
-334 GDKNIDGS
+334 IK
-342 YIQFKDVDFSYKGRQ
+342 FKDVEFSYPGRQ
-357 EKILDN
+357 EKILDDI
-363 VSININKGDKIAL
+363 SININKGDKIAL

-393 FWDVNSGRIDIDGD
+393 FWDVNSGRIDIDGI
-407 NIKGIPTK
+407 NIKDIPTK

-430 FNESLEDNIKIGN
+430 FNESIEDNIKIGN
-443 LNASREDVIRAAKK
+443 LNASREEVIEAAKK
-457 ASIHDFIEKLPN
+457 ASIHDFIEKLPK

-488 RIGLARAFISNGN
+488 RIGLARAFISNGD

-509 SNLDTLNESEILKS
+509 SNLDTLNESEILRS
-523 IKENCED
+523 IKENCEE

-548 VYKLENKKLVLN
+548 VYKLEKKKLVLN

>member
-1 MLGMKRRSGFQ
+1 MKRRSGFQ

-33 MGVLGFLV
+33 MGVLGFLA

-55 LIGEI
+55 LIGEV
-60 TSITF
+60 TSFTF
-65 KSAVIVMIVCAI
+65 KSAVIVMIVCAVI
-77 LRGLF
+77 RGLL

-102 DKIFTALRKLA
+102 DKIFTVLRRLA

-154 TIISIILFKINPW
+154 AIISIILFRINPW
-167 FGILGALF
+167 FGILGAVF
-175 FLIVGFVIP
+175 FLIVGFAIP

-199 NKFGESNSYI
+199 NNFGQSNSYI

-228 LNIINE
+228 LNSINE
-234 KSRDLNMS
+234 KSRELNKS
-242 LSKIKNHEGVIR
+242 LSKIKDHEGVIR
-254 GLTDLTIMLA
+254 GVTDLTIMLA
-264 ILTFVGI
+264 ILTFVGT
-271 GFGLLISDRTS
+271 GFGLLIADSIS

-291 IIASSFGPVVALSNL
+291 IVASSFGPVVALSNL
-306 SNNLIHTFACAE
+306 SNNLLHTFACAE

-327 PTIEEVS
+327 PNVEEIA
-334 GDKNIDGS
+334 GDKKVEGNSIK
-342 YIQFKDVDFSYKGRQ
+342 FKDVEFSYPGRQ
-357 EKILDN
+357 EKILDDI
-363 VSININKGDKIAL
+363 SININKGDKIAL

-393 FWDVNSGRIDIDGD
+393 FWDVNSGRIDIDGI
-407 NIKGIPTK
+407 NIKDIPTK

-430 FNESLEDNIKIGN
+430 FNESIEDNIKIGN
-443 LNASREDVIRAAKK
+443 LNASREEVIEAAKK
-457 ASIHDFIEKLPN
+457 ASIHDFIEKLPK

-488 RIGLARAFISNGN
+488 RIGLARAFISNGD

-509 SNLDTLNESEILKS
+509 SNLDTLNESEILRS
-523 IKENCED
+523 IKENCEE

-548 VYKLENKKLVLN
+548 VYKLEKKKLVLN

>member
-1 MLGMKRRSGFQ
+1 MKRRSGFQ

-33 MGVLGFLV
+33 MGVLGFLA

-55 LIGEI
+55 LIGEV
-60 TSITF
+60 TSFTF
-65 KSAVIVMIVCAI
+65 KSAVIVMIVCAVI
-77 LRGLF
+77 RGLL

-102 DKIFTALRKLA
+102 DKIFTVLRRLA

-154 TIISIILFKINPW
+154 TIISIILFRINPW
-167 FGILGALF
+167 FGILGAVF
-175 FLIVGFVIP
+175 FLIVGFAIP

-199 NKFGESNSYI
+199 NNFGQSNSYI

-228 LNIINE
+228 LNSINE
-234 KSRDLNMS
+234 KSRELNKS
-242 LSKIKNHEGVIR
+242 LSKIKDHEGVIR
-254 GLTDLTIMLA
+254 GVTDLTIMLA
-264 ILTFVGI
+264 ILTFVGT
-271 GFGLLISDRTS
+271 GFGLLIADSIS

-291 IIASSFGPVVALSNL
+291 IVASSFGPVVALSNL
-306 SNNLIHTFACAE
+306 SNNLLHTFACAE

-327 PTIEEVS
+327 PNVEEIA
-334 GDKNIDGS
+334 GDKKVEGNSIK
-342 YIQFKDVDFSYKGRQ
+342 FKDVEFSYPGRQ
-357 EKILDN
+357 EKILDDI
-363 VSININKGDKIAL
+363 SININKGDKIAL

-393 FWDVNSGRIDIDGD
+393 FWDVNSGRIDIDNI
-407 NIKGIPTK
+407 NIKDIPTK

-430 FNESLEDNIKIGN
+430 FNESIEDNIKIGN
-443 LNASREDVIRAAKK
+443 LNASREEVIEAAKK
-457 ASIHDFIEKLPN
+457 ASIHDFIEKLPK

-488 RIGLARAFISNGN
+488 RIGLARAFISNGD

-509 SNLDTLNESEILKS
+509 SNLDTLNESEILRS
-523 IKENCED
+523 IKENCEE

-548 VYKLENKKLVLN
+548 VYKLEKKKLVLN

>member
-1 MLGMKRRSGFQ
+1 MKRRSGFQ

-33 MGVLGFLV
+33 MGVLGFLA

-55 LIGEI
+55 LIGEV
-60 TSITF
+60 TSFTF
-65 KSAVIVMIVCAI
+65 KSAVIVMIVCAVI
-77 LRGLF
+77 RGLL

-102 DKIFTALRKLA
+102 DKIFTVLRRLA

-154 TIISIILFKINPW
+154 AIISIILFRINPW
-167 FGILGALF
+167 FGILGAVF
-175 FLIVGFVIP
+175 FLIVGFAIP

-199 NKFGESNSYI
+199 NNFGQSNSYI

-228 LNIINE
+228 LNSINE
-234 KSRDLNMS
+234 KSRELNKS
-242 LSKIKNHEGVIR
+242 LSKIKDHEGVIR
-254 GLTDLTIMLA
+254 GVTDLTIMLA
-264 ILTFVGI
+264 ILTFVGT
-271 GFGLLISDRTS
+271 GFGLLIADSIS
-282 FIEIVIAVV
+282 FIEIVVAVV
-291 IIASSFGPVVALSNL
+291 IVASSFGPVVALSNL
-306 SNNLIHTFACAE
+306 SNNLLHTFACAE

-327 PTIEEVS
+327 PNVEEVA
-334 GDKNIDGS
+334 GDKKVEGNSIK
-342 YIQFKDVDFSYKGRQ
+342 FKDVEFSYPGRQ
-357 EKILDN
+357 EKILDDI
-363 VSININKGDKIAL
+363 SININKGDKIAL

-393 FWDVNSGRIDIDGD
+393 FWDVNSGRIDIDGI
-407 NIKGIPTK
+407 NIKDIPTK

-430 FNESLEDNIKIGN
+430 FNESIEDNIKIGN
-443 LNASREDVIRAAKK
+443 LNASREEVIEAAKK
-457 ASIHDFIEKLPN
+457 ASIHDFIEKLPK

-488 RIGLARAFISNGN
+488 RIGLARAFISNGD

-509 SNLDTLNESEILKS
+509 SNLDTLNESEILRS
-523 IKENCED
+523 IKENCEE

-548 VYKLENKKLVLN
+548 VYKLEKKKLVLN

>member
-1 MLGMKRRSGFQ
+1 MKRRSGFQ

-33 MGVLGFLV
+33 MGVLGFLA

-55 LIGEI
+55 LIGEV
-60 TSITF
+60 TSFTF
-65 KSAVIVMIVCAI
+65 KSAVIVMIVCAVI
-77 LRGLF
+77 RGLL

-102 DKIFTALRKLA
+102 DKIFTVLRRLA

-154 TIISIILFKINPW
+154 AIISIILFRINPW
-167 FGILGALF
+167 FGILGAVF
-175 FLIVGFVIP
+175 FLIVGFAIP

-199 NKFGESNSYI
+199 NNFGQSNSYI

-228 LNIINE
+228 LNSINE
-234 KSRDLNMS
+234 KSRELNKS
-242 LSKIKNHEGVIR
+242 LSKIKDHEGVIR
-254 GLTDLTIMLA
+254 GVTDLTIMLA
-264 ILTFVGI
+264 ILTFVGT
-271 GFGLLISDRTS
+271 GFGLLIADSIS

-291 IIASSFGPVVALSNL
+291 IVASSFGPVVALSNL
-306 SNNLIHTFACAE
+306 SNNLLHTFACAE

-327 PTIEEVS
+327 PNVEEVAGEKKVEANS
-334 GDKNIDGS
+334 IK
-342 YIQFKDVDFSYKGRQ
+342 FKDVEFSYPGRQ
-357 EKILDN
+357 EKILDDI
-363 VSININKGDKIAL
+363 SININKGDKIAL

-393 FWDVNSGRIDIDGD
+393 FWDVNSGRIDIDNI
-407 NIKGIPTK
+407 NIKDIPTK

-430 FNESLEDNIKIGN
+430 FNESIEDNIKIGN
-443 LNASREDVIRAAKK
+443 LNASREEVIEAAKK
-457 ASIHDFIEKLPN
+457 ASIHDFIEKLPK

-488 RIGLARAFISNGN
+488 RIGLARAFISNGD

-509 SNLDTLNESEILKS
+509 SNLDTLNESEILRS
-523 IKENCED
+523 IKENCEE

-548 VYKLENKKLVLN
+548 VYKLEKKKLVLN

>member
-1 MLGMKRRSGFQ
+1 MKRRSGFQ

-33 MGVLGFLV
+33 MGVLGFLA

-55 LIGEI
+55 LIGEV
-60 TSITF
+60 TSFTF
-65 KSAVIVMIVCAI
+65 KSAVIVMIVCAV

-102 DKIFTALRKLA
+102 DKIFTVLRRLA

-154 TIISIILFKINPW
+154 TIISIILFRINPW
-167 FGILGALF
+167 FGILGAVF
-175 FLIVGFVIP
+175 FLIVGFAIP

-199 NKFGESNSYI
+199 NNFGQSNSYI

-228 LNIINE
+228 LNSINE
-234 KSRDLNMS
+234 KSRELNKS
-242 LSKIKNHEGVIR
+242 LSKIKDHEGVIR
-254 GLTDLTIMLA
+254 GVTDLTIMLA
-264 ILTFVGI
+264 ILTFVGT
-271 GFGLLISDRTS
+271 GFGLLIADSIS

-291 IIASSFGPVVALSNL
+291 IVASSFGPVVALSNL
-306 SNNLIHTFACAE
+306 SNNLLHTFACAE

-327 PTIEEVS
+327 PNVEEVA
-334 GDKNIDGS
+334 GDKKVEGNSIK
-342 YIQFKDVDFSYKGRQ
+342 FKDVEFSYTGRQ
-357 EKILDN
+357 EKILDDI
-363 VSININKGDKIAL
+363 SININKGDKIAL

-393 FWDVNSGRIDIDGD
+393 FWDVNSGRIDIDGI
-407 NIKGIPTK
+407 NIKDIPTK

-430 FNESLEDNIKIGN
+430 FNESIEDNIKIGN
-443 LNASREDVIRAAKK
+443 LNASREEVIEAAKK
-457 ASIHDFIEKLPN
+457 ASIHDFIEKLPK

-488 RIGLARAFISNGN
+488 RIGLARAFISNGD

-509 SNLDTLNESEILKS
+509 SNLDTLNESEILRS
-523 IKENCED
+523 IKENCEE

-548 VYKLENKKLVLN
+548 VYKLEKKKLVLN

>member
-1 MLGMKRRSGFQ
+1 MKRRSGFQ

-33 MGVLGFLV
+33 MGVLGFLA

-55 LIGEI
+55 LIGEV
-60 TSITF
+60 TSFTF
-65 KSAVIVMIVCAI
+65 KSAVIVMIVCAV
-77 LRGLF
+77 LRGLL

-102 DKIFTALRKLA
+102 DKIFTVLRRLA

-154 TIISIILFKINPW
+154 AIISIILFRINPW
-167 FGILGALF
+167 FGILGAVF
-175 FLIVGFVIP
+175 FLIVGFAIP

-199 NKFGESNSYI
+199 NNFGQSNSYI

-228 LNIINE
+228 LNRINE
-234 KSRDLNMS
+234 KSRELNKS
-242 LSKIKNHEGVIR
+242 LSKIKDHEGVIR
-254 GLTDLTIMLA
+254 GVTDLTIMLA
-264 ILTFVGI
+264 ILTFVGT
-271 GFGLLISDRTS
+271 GFGLLIADSIS

-291 IIASSFGPVVALSNL
+291 IVASSFGPVVALSNL
-306 SNNLIHTFACAE
+306 SNNLLHTFACAE
-318 RLFALLDEE
+318 RLFVLLDEE
-327 PTIEEVS
+327 PNVEEVA
-334 GDKNIDGS
+334 GDKKVEGNSIK
-342 YIQFKDVDFSYKGRQ
+342 FKDVEFSYPGRQ
-357 EKILDN
+357 EKILDDI
-363 VSININKGDKIAL
+363 SININKGDKIAL

-393 FWDVNSGRIDIDGD
+393 FWDVNSGRIDIDNI
-407 NIKGIPTK
+407 NIKDIPTK

-430 FNESLEDNIKIGN
+430 FNESIEDNIKIGN
-443 LNASREDVIRAAKK
+443 LNASREDVIEAAKK
-457 ASIHDFIEKLPN
+457 ASIHDFIEKLPK

-488 RIGLARAFISNGN
+488 RIGLARAFISNGD

-509 SNLDTLNESEILKS
+509 SNLDTLNESEILRS
-523 IKENCED
+523 IKENCEE

-548 VYKLENKKLVLN
+548 VYKLEKKKLVLN

>member
-1 MLGMKRRSGFQ
+1 MKRRSGFQ
-12 IMARLIVELKPLAPV
+12 IMTRLIVELKPLAPV

-33 MGVLGFLV
+33 MGVLGFLA

-48 GAVALGV
+48 GAVALGT
-55 LIGEI
+55 LIGEV
-60 TSITF
+60 TQFTF
-65 KSAVIVMIVCAI
+65 KGAVIVMILCAV
-77 LRGLF
+77 LRGLL

-102 DKIFTALRKLA
+102 DKIFTALRRLA

-140 AHTIAPITIAIITN
+140 AHTIAPIAIAIITN
-154 TIISIILFKINPW
+154 TIISIVLFKINPW
-167 FGILGALF
+167 FGLVGAIF
-175 FLIVGFVIP
+175 FLIVGFAIP

-199 NKFGESNSYI
+199 NDFGDSNSYI

-228 LNIINE
+228 LDNINE
-234 KSRDLNMS
+234 KSRKLNKS
-242 LSKIKNHEGVIR
+242 LSKIKDHEGIIR
-254 GLTDLTIMLA
+254 GVTDLTIMLA
-264 ILTFVGI
+264 ILTSVGT
-271 GFGLLISDRTS
+271 GFGLLISDNIS

-291 IIASSFGPVVALSNL
+291 IVASSFGPVVALSNL
-306 SNNLIHTFACAE
+306 SNNLLHTFACAE

-327 PTIEEVS
+327 PNVEEVN
-334 GDKNIDGS
+334 GDKKIESNSIR
-342 YIQFKDVDFSYKGRQ
+342 FKDVDFAYPGRE

-363 VSININKGDKIAL
+363 ISVDINKGDKIAL

-393 FWDVNSGRIDIDGD
+393 FWDVNSGRIDIDGK
-407 NIKGIPTK
+407 NIKEIPTK
-415 SLRASQT
+415 SLGASQT

-430 FNESLEDNIKIGN
+430 FNESIEDNIKIGN
-443 LNASREDVIRAAKK
+443 MNASREEVIEAAKK

-488 RIGLARAFISNGN
+488 RIGLARAFISSGD

-523 IKENCED
+523 IKENCEE

-548 VYKLENKKLVLN
+548 VYKLENKKLLLN